1 MQNKIQKRLNEINKI
16 LDYRRKSNNPTID
29 KIDIDLIK
37 ERNDLQFKLNKEN
50 INFRLTCNNK
60 YYYANQCKIFT
71 NHIMKNGFPYKD
83 IKRIKEDGITFNKYS
98 INIGYNQHCEDL
110 KRFNSKDELL
120 GFVIG
125 YNCANGLN

>member
-1 MQNKIQKRLNEINKI
+1 MLNKTQKRLNEVNKLIKDNNNII
-16 LDYRRKSNNPTID
+16 LNC
-29 KIDIDLIK
+29 DLIK
-37 ERNDLQFKLNKEN
+37 ERNDLEFKLNKEN

-71 NHIMKNGFPYKD
+71 NHIMKHGYPYKD
-83 IKRIKEDGITFNKYS
+83 IKKIKKDGISFNKYS
-98 INIGYNQHCEDL
+98 INIGYNQYCDDL

-125 YNCANGLN
+125 FNCANDLN

>member
-1 MQNKIQKRLNEINKI
+1 MKGNKTMQNKTQKRLNEIQKI
-16 LDYRRKSNNPTID
+16 LKDNYFNTL
-29 KIDIDLIK
+29 DINLIQ
-37 ERNDLQFKLNKEN
+37 ERNELEFKLNKEN
-50 INFRLTCNNK
+50 INFRLNCNNK

-71 NHIMKNGFPYKD
+71 NHIMKNGYPYKD
-83 IKRIKEDGITFNKYS
+83 IKRIKENGITFNKYS

-110 KRFNSKDELL
+110 NRFISKDELL